1 MIACDEETTVNKT
14 NVLGKKGSN
23 FLMMKEDM
31 LDSGSDDDDVE
42 DYKKSDVK
50 YDNLGLLKR
59 QNRMIVMMILKKK
72 NQVMM

>member
-1 MIACDEETTVNKT
+1 MYWA
-14 NVLGKKGSN
+14 KKDQN

-59 QNRMIVMMILKKK
+59 QNRKIVMMILKKK